1 MTGLRATG
9 VVELPHAARRTPH
22 AARRTPHAARH
33 QSQSQSYDVPPGIL
47 DRSPSDHEFTFTIRV
62 PASRP

>member
-33 QSQSQSYDVPPGIL
+33 QSQSYDVPPGLL
-47 DRSPSDHEFTFTIRV
+47 DRSPSDHEFTFATRV